1 MPGSTTAFQ
10 TMAAGVLGGT
20 IGMNRWTNQ
29 GDPYMQFLYAPD
41 STAKD
46 TAFQNIFRG
55 LVDQKDPTG
64 KYRNMWEYVQDTMRK
79 IGISSAK
86 TTLGIPTTQDMS
98 GLENVIRGA
107 IGSNAT
113 DPIAWLTAASMGY
126 SGGKTITQPDTTPK
140 FNRQVN
146 KTLQLLDWTDAKSKI
161 YDLYYTAF
169 GTAPADDLI
178 GKLEKQWN
186 TEVKKQTTPTVT
198 EGKTTFIPIYDKSKP
213 IFDKT
218 KPVLTKGGK
227 PKKDAK
233 GNIVYQQK
241 VDKNGNPMFEQKKNK
256 EGILQYETKYATT
269 TSQEGEGFTAE
280 EQSQFLADFLK
291 SNFPEGDFTAEGIG
305 GAAKA
310 IFDELTAVHKNNYS
324 AVPGFDKLS
333 GLILNMVGSADE
345 KVAAEMLRK
354 YKDDIRK
361 EAGKKYMSIAEEL
374 AEGKDVKDIMDNT
387 FRVASSY
394 LETYIDENDALSKTI
409 MNFKDEKGNYRLPN
423 EFELYQLLD
432 NDPRSAYTSRKKNEA
447 VDMFQT
453 LRGRLGR

>member
-86 TTLGIPTTQDMS
+86 TTLGIPTTQDMN

-126 SGGKTITQPDTTPK
+126 SGGKKITQPDTTPK

-186 TEVKKQTTPTVT
+186 AEVTKQTTPTVT

-291 SNFPEGDFTAEGIG
+291 SNLPQDKFKTDALG
-305 GAAKA
+305 GVAKSLYDDMVA
-310 IFDELTAVHKNNYS
+310 THKANYS
-324 AVPGFDKLS
+324 SVPGFEKL
-333 GLILNMVGSADE
+333 GGVILDIIGSADE
-345 KVAAEMLRK
+345 KVAAEILTQ
-354 YKDDIRK
+354 YKNSIRND
-361 EAGKKYMSIAEEL
+361 ASKKYMSL
-374 AEGKDVKDIMDNT
+374 AEDLAAGRNVRDVVEDKLAM
-387 FRVASSY
+387 ASNY
-394 LETYIDENDALSKTI
+394 LETNIDVNDNLAI
-409 MNFKDEKGNYRLPN
+409 QMMNFKDEKGNYRLPN
-423 EFELYQLLD
+423 EYEFYQLLD
-432 NDPRSAYTSRKKNEA
+432 NDSRSAYTSRKKNEA
-447 VDMFQT
+447 IDLAQT
-453 LRGRLGR
+453 LRSRLGR